1 MRDRTS
7 ELSSYRWI
15 VVSAAALIL
24 ALAMGSIV
32 NGMSA
37 YVVPLEN
44 LHGWDRADVSLINV
58 SGIMGLAFG
67 GLLMGS
73 IADQF
78 GTRLVVLFGSTVMG
92 LSYLISALADQL
104 WQYYLLMFIAGFFGA
119 AGIFAPIMSL
129 VGKWFPIGAGLAIGI
144 ASAGQALGQGFV
156 PFGSAVLINSLGIS
170 SALAI
175 TGGMMLV
182 VLLPLAVLLRPAE
195 VTKGGAASAV
205 VDKAYPP
212 IRLVV
217 PMMCLAIFLCCTCMS
232 VPLMHL
238 VPYIQGH
245 GYSADQAGGVIFLM
259 LMVGVLGRV
268 AFGKLADII
277 GAIPAYMTAT
287 AWMTLLIYGFI
298 LIDDLS
304 AFYIYAPIYGF
315 GYAGVMTGVLATV
328 AAHTPPAQRGFA
340 MGVVTMFGWFG
351 HANGGFLGGYL
362 YDMTNGYAAAYGIA
376 AFAGALNL
384 LVVGT
389 LLWKIRGPG
398 ETSPA
403 TA

>member
-1 MRDRTS
+1 MPSLQPEQPR
-7 ELSSYRWI
+7 YRWVI
-15 VVSAAALIL
+15 VSASALIL

-37 YVVPLEN
+37 FVVPLEE
-44 LHGWDRADVSLINV
+44 LHGWDRAAVSLINV

-73 IADQF
+73 IADRF
-78 GTRLVVLFGSTVMG
+78 GTRIVVLVGSTVMG
-92 LSYLISALADQL
+92 ISYLTASLANEL
-104 WQYYLLMFIAGFFGA
+104 WQYYLLMFVAGFFGA

-156 PFGSAVLINSLGIS
+156 PFGSAILIDFIGVAG
-170 SALAI
+170 ALAV
-175 TGGMMLV
+175 TGGLMLFM
-182 VLLPLAVLLRPAE
+182 LLPLASLLRPVVLPKARQ
-195 VTKGGAASAV
+195 GAAV
-205 VDKAYPP
+205 VEKDYPP

-217 PMMCLAIFLCCTCMS
+217 PMMCLAILLCCTCMS

-238 VPYIQGH
+238 VPHIQGR

-259 LMVGVLGRV
+259 LMVGILGRV
-268 AFGKLADII
+268 AFGKLADVI

-298 LIDDLS
+298 LIEDLS
-304 AFYIYAPIYGF
+304 TFYLYAPIYGF

-328 AAHTPPAQRGFA
+328 AAHTPPTRRGFA
-340 MGVVTMFGWFG
+340 IGVVTMFGWFG

-362 YDMTNGYAAAYGIA
+362 YDMTGGYSAAYGLA
-376 AFAGALNL
+376 ALTGALNL
-384 LVVGT
+384 LVVGV
-389 LLWKIRGPG
+389 LYWKIHGPG
-398 ETSPA
+398 SA
-403 TA
+403 NALTA